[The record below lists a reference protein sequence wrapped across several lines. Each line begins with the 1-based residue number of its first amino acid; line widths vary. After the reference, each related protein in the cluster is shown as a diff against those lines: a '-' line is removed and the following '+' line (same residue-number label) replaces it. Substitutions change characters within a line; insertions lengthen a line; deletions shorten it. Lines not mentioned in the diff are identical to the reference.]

1 MPEHCADIC
10 DKKIVAKEQFRGHQQ
25 PLRESSADAA
35 LPQMLGG
42 KCSSASFTSIMV
54 LLFII

>member
-10 DKKIVAKEQFRGHQQ
+10 DKITVAGGQFRGHQQ
-25 PLRESSADAA
+25 PLREGSVDAA

-42 KCSSASFTSIMV
+42 KCSSASFSSIMV